1 MVCAGSNGS
10 RRLELLRRLAIH
22 RCRRGDPR
30 LVLALPGW
38 TESAGVDAERAE
50 AKRLRLP
57 VRFYDPIEDGYRW
70 NWIGEETARE
80 AVA

>member
-1 MVCAGSNGS
+1 MSFFVASPFTDADAAIRVSSWRCPAG
-10 RRLELLRRLAIH
+10 
-22 RCRRGDPR
+22 P
-30 LVLALPGW
+30 
-38 TESAGVDAERAE
+38 ESAGVDAERAE

-57 VRFYDPIEDGYRW
+57 VRFYHPIEDGYRW